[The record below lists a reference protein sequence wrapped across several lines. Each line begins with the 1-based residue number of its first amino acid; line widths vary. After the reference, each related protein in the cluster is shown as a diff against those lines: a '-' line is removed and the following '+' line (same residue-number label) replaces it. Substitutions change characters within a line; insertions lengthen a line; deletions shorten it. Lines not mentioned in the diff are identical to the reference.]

1 MVTADGPLMQS
12 RAALRPAHGG
22 AINAKNVL
30 GVLLFMLA
38 IAAIAAVV
46 VALFLGETTM
56 ALVIGIITGAVFAAL
71 IV

>member
-12 RAALRPAHGG
+12 RAALRPANGG

-30 GVLLFMLA
+30 SVLLVMLA
-38 IAAIAAVV
+38 FAAIAGVV
-46 VALFLGETTM
+46 VALFFGETTI
-56 ALVIGIITGAVFAAL
+56 ALIIGIITGAVFAAL

>member
-12 RAALRPAHGG
+12 RAALRPDLGG

>member
-1 MVTADGPLMQS
+1 MVTADGPLMQP
-12 RAALRPAHGG
+12 RAAMRPSGGG
-22 AINAKNVL
+22 AINAKNML
-30 GVLLFMLA
+30 TVLLFMLA

-46 VALFLGETTM
+46 VALFLGETTV